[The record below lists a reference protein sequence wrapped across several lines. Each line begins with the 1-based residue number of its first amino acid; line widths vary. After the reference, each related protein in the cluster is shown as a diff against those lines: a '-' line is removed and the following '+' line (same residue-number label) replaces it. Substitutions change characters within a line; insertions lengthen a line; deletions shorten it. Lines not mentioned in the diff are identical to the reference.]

1 MAWIGL
7 LVFIIFYSYI
17 KTTKLIGGGKSGSYK
32 DLMDRCKLYLPAHEQ
47 VTNYVLLCDQ
57 VTYKMYLL
65 TKLSDLIK
73 LEYC

>member
-1 MAWIGL
+1 
-7 LVFIIFYSYI
+7 
-17 KTTKLIGGGKSGSYK
+17 
-32 DLMDRCKLYLPAHEQ
+32 MDRCKLYLPAHEQ

-73 LEYC
+73 DSEIRSLYGWLGLVY